1 MQTSD
6 DWQRIHE
13 RLMELSRAQAAMDY
27 EIDRWLLA
35 ALRARV
41 DERLGYASVL
51 EYGERLFGYTRRVVA
66 ERLRVGRA
74 LETLPRLGDALRT
87 GRLCW
92 SAVRELSRVAIADN
106 EQAWIEAAGE
116 KTVREIE
123 AMVSGRQR
131 GDDPDSDPRPEAR
144 RHVVRFEV
152 SAATLALVR
161 EAQAVVTRQAGGHLS
176 DDEVLSLMA
185 RQILGG
191 PADDGRAGYQVAVT
205 VCRQCAQTTQQGNG
219 VAVVLDEAAA
229 ATVTCD
235 AQVIDLD
242 AAPERDGAKRART
255 HVGAPE
261 LDAGTAPQN
270 THVGA
275 RPHVGA
281 RARQTIPPATRR
293 LVMRRDGGRCVVPGC
308 THTIVDCHH
317 LDRRADGGGDG
328 ADNLALLCG
337 AHHAQVHRGTLV
349 IEGAPSTGLR
359 FRHADGTAYGGLP
372 EPAAAQACSDAFL
385 ALVTL
390 GYSEREA
397 RAGIEAAR
405 CRVGAAPAVEA
416 VVRAALIEL
425 RPAA

>member
-6 DWQRIHE
+6 DWQTIHE
-13 RLMELSRAQAAMDY
+13 RLMELARAQAAHDY

-41 DERLGYASVL
+41 DERLGYGSVL

-106 EQAWIEAAGE
+106 EQTWIEAAGE

-131 GDDPDSDPRPEAR
+131 GDDPDSDPRPEAE

-205 VCRQCAQTTQQGNG
+205 VCRRCAETTQQGNG

-229 ATVTCD
+229 AVATCD

-242 AAPERDGAKRART
+242 AAPEGDGAEGART
-255 HVGAPE
+255 HVGAE
-261 LDAGTAPQN
+261 GAR

-275 RPHVGA
+275 RVQHARTHVGA

-317 LDRRADGGGDG
+317 LDRRADGGGNG
-328 ADNLALLCG
+328 AENLALLCG

-349 IEGAPSTGLR
+349 IEGTPSTGLR
-359 FRHADGTAYGGLP
+359 FRHADGTAYGRRP

-397 RAGIEAAR
+397 RGAIEAVR
-405 CRVGAAPAVEA
+405 GWVGAAPVEA
-416 VVRAALIEL
+416 VVRAALVEL